1 MEFSNPYINNTSH
14 TIGHIVIIIVFPM
27 TLEMNNHV
35 SVWRETYYDV
45 IDKKI

>member
-1 MEFSNPYINNTSH
+1 
-14 TIGHIVIIIVFPM
+14 M

>member
-1 MEFSNPYINNTSH
+1 
-14 TIGHIVIIIVFPM
+14 M
-27 TLEMNNHV
+27 TLEMNKHV